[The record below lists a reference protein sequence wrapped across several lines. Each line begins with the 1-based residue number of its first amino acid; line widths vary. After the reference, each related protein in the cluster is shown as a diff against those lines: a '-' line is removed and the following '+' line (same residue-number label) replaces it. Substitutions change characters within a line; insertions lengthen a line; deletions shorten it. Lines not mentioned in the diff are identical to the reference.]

1 MSQSVLEKLA
11 ALPLTEREA
20 ILSQLSQSDCEAL
33 LHDWRGFHARPE
45 QCAPDGDWDIWLILS
60 GRGWGKT
67 RTGAEWIREKALAS
81 PIRIALIGE
90 TAADA
95 RDVMVEG
102 ESGILRCHPENER
115 PIYEPSKRRL
125 TWPNGSVATLF
136 NATEPDQLRGP
147 QQHVAWC
154 DELAK
159 WRYARETWDQLQFG
173 LRLGDHPQVLVTTTP
188 RPIELVKAIVA
199 GNEGKAVVTRGR
211 TMDNRNNLAGTFLEK
226 IENRYGG
233 TRLGR
238 QELEGEILGDIPN
251 ALWTLANIDV
261 ARVREAPANMR
272 RILVAVDPAISNTEQ
287 SDEHGIIAVGQ
298 SVDAKEGYV
307 LEDAS
312 MKGSPMEWAKR
323 ALSVHDRLQADG
335 IVVEVNQGGDMVA
348 QTIRSIRSAVKII
361 EVRATRGKH
370 VRAEPIA
377 ALYEQCRIHHVG
389 ALPELETQM
398 TQMTT
403 FGYEGDG
410 SPDRLD
416 AAVWGLTALFPSMV
430 REERVKPRA
439 APPAVV
445 MPMARR

>member
-1 MSQSVLEKLA
+1 MQSVIEQLA
-11 ALPLTEREA
+11 ALPEDQRAKVLASLTDDE
-20 ILSQLSQSDCEAL
+20 CEAL

-45 QCAPDGDWDIWLILS
+45 QIAPDGDWDIWLILS

-67 RTGAEWIREKALAS
+67 RTGAEWVRENALAA

-102 ESGILRCHPENER
+102 ESGILKCHPEADR
-115 PIYEPSKRRL
+115 PLYEPSKRRL
-125 TWPNGSVATLF
+125 TWPNGSTATLF

-147 QQHVAWC
+147 QFHLAWC

-173 LRLGDHPQVLVTTTP
+173 LRLGDHPKVLVTTTP
-188 RPIELVKAIVA
+188 RPIELVKAIVSQQ
-199 GNEGKAVVTRGR
+199 EGRAAITKGR
-211 TMDNRNNLAGTFLEK
+211 TLDNRVNLAGTFLEK
-226 IENRYGG
+226 IEMRYGG

-251 ALWTLANIDV
+251 ALWTLSNIDTHR
-261 ARVREAPANMR
+261 AREAPDNMR
-272 RILVAVDPAISNTEQ
+272 RIYVAVDPAVSNTED
-287 SDEHGIIAVGQ
+287 SDEHGIVVVGL
-298 SVDAKEGYV
+298 SVDGKEGYV

-312 MKGSPMEWAKR
+312 VKGSPMEWAKR
-323 ALSVHDRLQADG
+323 ALSVHDKWQADG

-348 QTIRSIRSAVKII
+348 QTIRSVRAGVKIV
-361 EVRATRGKH
+361 EVRASRGKH

-377 ALYEQCRIHHVG
+377 SLYEQGRIHHVG
-389 ALPELETQM
+389 SFVELETQM

-410 SPDRLD
+410 SPDRAD
-416 AAVWGLTALFPSMV
+416 ALVWGLTVLFPSMARPDRKIEV
-430 REERVKPRA
+430 RNVTMA
-439 APPAVV
+439 
-445 MPMARR
+445 MPIARRA